1 MKRFDDSKIML
12 LLLAFVLTL
21 MLAATSA
28 NADFIFGNL
37 QNLGPVIN
45 SSSGDAGI
53 CFSADSLELYFSSD
67 RPGGYGYYDIWM
79 TTRVTKSDPWGLP
92 LNLGPAVNTPY
103 AELCPSISSDG
114 LTLYFS
120 DDWMG
125 SARPGGLGG
134 YDIWMARRA
143 SRGAPWGTPVNV
155 GAPINSTANDLTPT
169 ISGDGLI
176 FVFASTRAGGKGSYD
191 LWMSTRATIQDDWGA
206 PVNIGGVVNNGSFD
220 AEPSL
225 SSDDRALVFSSR
237 RPGGFGDIDLWMTTR
252 KTHSDPWGPPANLGP
267 GINSWGHEGGAAIS
281 ADARM
286 LYFYTHTP
294 PGNFGS
300 YDLWEAPIIPLVDF
314 NGNKTVDMKDFS
326 RLAQYWGQ
334 NESSVDIGPNPWGDG
349 TVDIQDMAVLAEY
362 WLREV
367 LPVELIAYWKLDE
380 TEGVI
385 ADESIHNND
394 GDLHGNPIWQPAAG
408 KVNGALELDGIDD
421 YVSTA
426 FILDPA
432 AGAFSVFAWI
442 KAGTPGQV
450 IVSQAAGANWLS
462 ASPAEGKLMTEL
474 MAAGRFG
481 RALISG
487 VVITDGEWHHIGLVW
502 DGSYRTLYVD
512 EIEAAKDAQPQ
523 SQPISAN
530 GGLYIGTGKGRET
543 GSFWSGLIDDIKIYD
558 RALTP

>member
-1 MKRFDDSKIML
+1 M
-12 LLLAFVLTL
+12 
-21 MLAATSA
+21 
-28 NADFIFGNL
+28 
-37 QNLGPVIN
+37 NLGPVIN
-45 SSSGDAGI
+45 SSYWDLSPNI
-53 CFSADSLELYFSSD
+53 SADGSTLYFCSD
-67 RPGGYGYYDIWM
+67 RPGGI
-79 TTRVTKSDPWGLP
+79 
-92 LNLGPAVNTPY
+92 
-103 AELCPSISSDG
+103 
-114 LTLYFS
+114 
-120 DDWMG
+120 G
-125 SARPGGLGG
+125 SA
-134 YDIWMARRA
+134 
-143 SRGAPWGTPVNV
+143 
-155 GAPINSTANDLTPT
+155 
-169 ISGDGLI
+169 
-176 FVFASTRAGGKGSYD
+176 D
-191 LWMSTRATIQDDWGA
+191 LWQ
-206 PVNIGGVVNNGSFD
+206 
-220 AEPSL
+220 
-225 SSDDRALVFSSR
+225 
-237 RPGGFGDIDLWMTTR
+237 
-252 KTHSDPWGPPANLGP
+252 
-267 GINSWGHEGGAAIS
+267 
-281 ADARM
+281 
-286 LYFYTHTP
+286 
-294 PGNFGS
+294 
-300 YDLWEAPIIPLVDF
+300 APIIPVVDF
-314 NGNKTVDMKDFS
+314 NGDEKVDLKDFS

-334 NESSVDIGPNPWGDG
+334 NESSVDVGPMPWGDG

-543 GSFWSGLIDDIKIYD
+543 GSFWSGLIDDVRMYD
-558 RALTP
+558 RAVTP